1 VSGPLVPTLLT
12 ARATPLASNRATT
25 IVVNK
30 SRVRL
35 INATSSKKGGVI
47 TPPKELYN
55 EPSMID
61 YKD

>member
-1 VSGPLVPTLLT
+1 LLT

-35 INATSSKKGGVI
+35 INATSSKEGGVDR
-47 TPPKELYN
+47 PA
-55 EPSMID
+55 
-61 YKD
+61 

>member
-1 VSGPLVPTLLT
+1 LT

-35 INATSSKKGGVI
+35 INATSSK
-47 TPPKELYN
+47 ELYN